1 MRLADLLPSGLDV
14 QTAGCL
20 DIPIEQLAYDS
31 RQVRPGAVF
40 FALPGT
46 KTDGTAFID
55 HALRGGAAALVV
67 AHDSYP
73 AVQRRLSGYARP
85 LGLIGCAAPRRLLG
99 LMADRFYGQPSARL
113 SLVGVTGTSGKTTT
127 TYLLEAIW
135 LAMGWSPGVI
145 GTVNYR
151 YQGRQQP
158 APFTTPEAVELQSLL
173 ATMADAGVD
182 HAVMEVSSHA
192 LVQERVRGCQWNGAV
207 FTNLGRDHLDFHADL
222 DDYFAAKVR
231 LFRSGL
237 ADSPKAE
244 RFAAVNVDDPW
255 GQKLAGY
262 RLPGRLIT
270 YGCRADALVS
280 VSAREHSLGGLR
292 GVLRLEG
299 RPVAFSS
306 ALIGEPHLYN
316 IVAAAA
322 TAHALGVPAETIAA
336 GIAACPRVPGRLER
350 LNVGQAFEVIVDYAH
365 KPDAIDKTL
374 RSVRS
379 LTPKRLLTVF
389 GCGGDR
395 DRGKRPLMGQ
405 AAGRLSD
412 LVILTSDNPRSEDPQ
427 RILADAERG
436 LVEAGLQRLDE
447 PSALAAAR
455 RGYVILAD
463 RRVAIR
469 AALDGARPGDVVVIA
484 GKGHEDYQIIGTRKH
499 HFDDREEVRHYF
511 SAREVG

>member
-1 MRLADLLPSGLDV
+1 MRLAELLPPSVAV
-14 QTAGCL
+14 QTSGRL
-20 DIPIEQLAYDS
+20 DIPIVQLAYDS

-46 KTDGTAFID
+46 KTAGTAFID
-55 HALRGGAAALVV
+55 QALQGGAMAVVV
-67 AHDSYP
+67 AHKDY
-73 AVQRRLSGYARP
+73 ANVQRRLSGSKRP
-85 LGLIGCAAPRRLLG
+85 LGLIGCAEPRLLLG

-135 LAMGWSPGVI
+135 LAMGWPTGVI

-151 YQGRQQP
+151 YQGRQEP

-173 ATMADAGVD
+173 ATMVDAGVG
-182 HAVMEVSSHA
+182 HAIMEVSSHA
-192 LVQERVRGCQWNGAV
+192 LVQERVRGCQWDGAV
-207 FTNLGRDHLDFHADL
+207 FTNLGRDHLDFHTNL

-237 ADSPKAE
+237 ADSPKAN
-244 RFAAVNVDDPW
+244 RFAVVNVDDPW

-270 YGCRADALVS
+270 YGRSADATVS
-280 VSAREHSLGGLR
+280 VAALEHSFGGLR
-292 GVLRLEG
+292 GVLRVEG

-306 ALIGEPHLYN
+306 ALLGEPHLYN

-322 TAHALGVPAETIAA
+322 TAHALGVPDDTIAA
-336 GIAACPRVPGRLER
+336 GIAACRKVPGRLER
-350 LNVGQAFEVIVDYAH
+350 LDLGQPFEVIVDYAH
-365 KPDAIDKTL
+365 KPDALDKTL

-379 LTPKRLLTVF
+379 LTQKRLVTVF

-412 LVILTSDNPRSEDPQ
+412 LVVLTSDNPRSEDPQ
-427 RILADAERG
+427 RILAEAEHG
-436 LVEAGLQRLDE
+436 LVQAGLRPLGE
-447 PSALAAAR
+447 PSALVASQH
-455 RGYVILAD
+455 GYVVLAD
-463 RRVAIR
+463 RRAAIR
-469 AALDGARPGDVVVIA
+469 AALAGARSGDVVVIA

-499 HFDDREEVRHYF
+499 HFDDREEVRRYF
-511 SAREVG
+511 SAQEAG